1 MYYEEETSKPY
12 GYVIDEKLILRRHW
26 TRLLINRSS
35 QFTNRRMSDD
45 DVATLRKRNEK
56 VLGKMKDEL
65 EGFSNKR
72 VCRRVGEMLL
82 IRD

>member
-1 MYYEEETSKPY
+1 
-12 GYVIDEKLILRRHW
+12 
-26 TRLLINRSS
+26 
-35 QFTNRRMSDD
+35 MSDD